1 MEKQIRFSG
10 VDCPHCAEKIEKK
23 IKKIKGVKSVTVNF
37 LAQKMI
43 INANEEDMT
52 TIIKEIE
59 EISRKIEKEFCIL

>member
-10 VDCPHCAEKIEKK
+10 VDCPHCAEKIEKQ